1 MTVPINVD
9 FDGPQT
15 FDDLSQNVTRLFLQK
30 QLRMECQI
38 CMSPYDETLA
48 QLELFSLPAVLVYDQ
63 QGKLLDRIEGDVDYE
78 RDIIPLIEAASKE

>member
-1 MTVPINVD
+1 
-9 FDGPQT
+9 
-15 FDDLSQNVTRLFLQK
+15 
-30 QLRMECQI
+30 
-38 CMSPYDETLA
+38 MSPYDETLA